1 MAAGMN
7 EWREVSFLG
16 DYLRLVTQAHDR
28 GSSSTWREALDMAE
42 SGVSALVAERDE
54 IRESERTEAG
64 ADDIGD
70 RLLRSRLAV
79 STAHTGLF
87 VWQRDSPWRS

>member
-1 MAAGMN
+1 MVGP
-7 EWREVSFLG
+7 
-16 DYLRLVTQAHDR
+16 
-28 GSSSTWREALDMAE
+28 
-42 SGVSALVAERDE
+42 GVSTLVAERDE

-64 ADDIGD
+64 ADDICD

-87 VWQRDSPWRS
+87 EGERDSPGRS